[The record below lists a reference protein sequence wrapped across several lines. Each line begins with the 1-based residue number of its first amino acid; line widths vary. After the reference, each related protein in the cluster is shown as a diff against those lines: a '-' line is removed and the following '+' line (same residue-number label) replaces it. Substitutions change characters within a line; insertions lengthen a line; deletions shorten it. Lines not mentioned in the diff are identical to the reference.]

1 MKVADLASKPK
12 NTQTNKQN
20 KAKHT
25 NKHNSVL
32 CSNDYLNEK
41 GDVSIPS
48 CGQKYIFPDEP

>member
-1 MKVADLASKPK
+1 LVLISKPK